1 MLQNFASLKYIYFI
15 LGLASFDKVL
25 KTYFLAKHHLGE
37 ILSSCEMMDR
47 LSIDVSINN
56 LGMKN
61 PLTSREDGH
70 EFYMI
75 IETSGSYLVHDEE
88 KLSSFVEKAIND
100 DLIEDG
106 TMTSESKKFDVCDRK
121 FIYIISIIFISQV
134 EYKNYSN
141 KDIIMILFIPYK
153 FIYKFI

>member
-1 MLQNFASLKYIYFI
+1 M
-15 LGLASFDKVL
+15 L
-25 KTYFLAKHHLGE
+25 KTYYLAKRHLGE

-75 IETSGSYLVHDEE
+75 IETAGSHLVHDEE

-100 DLIEDG
+100 DIIEDG
-106 TMTSESKKFDVCDRK
+106 TMTNESKKLEVCDRQ

-134 EYKNYSN
+134 EHRNYSN
-141 KDIIMILFIPYK
+141 IIKTLS
-153 FIYKFI
+153 